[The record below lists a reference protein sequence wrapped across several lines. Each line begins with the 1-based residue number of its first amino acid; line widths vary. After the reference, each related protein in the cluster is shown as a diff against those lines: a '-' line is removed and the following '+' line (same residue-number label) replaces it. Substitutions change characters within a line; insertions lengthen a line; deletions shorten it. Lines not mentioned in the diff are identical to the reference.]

1 MPDREKVISE
11 FEKWCD
17 AMEDECPVIC
27 LDAIA
32 LLKEQEAVKAIKC
45 SDDRRDELA
54 TWWYACSS
62 CRNPIDYK
70 CKFCSECGRAVKW
83 DD

>member
-27 LDAIA
+27 LDALA
-32 LLKEQEAVKAIKC
+32 LLKEQKPVEAEIEGGG
-45 SDDRRDELA
+45 SS
-54 TWWYACSS
+54 WWYVCGECHGA
-62 CRNPIDYK
+62 IDK
-70 CKFCSECGRAVKW
+70 WDSFCKHCGRPVKKGVK
-83 DD
+83 